1 MRNAR
6 NVVQNFA
13 VVHMYW
19 CIGPRG
25 FYAPLMSYCIL
36 HEPGRD
42 ALMIAHF
49 SVWIALMVLT

>member
-13 VVHMYW
+13 VVHLYW

-25 FYAPLMSYCIL
+25 FAPPDVLL
-36 HEPGRD
+36 H
-42 ALMIAHF
+42 F
-49 SVWIALMVLT
+49 T